1 MPGLRVD
8 VLRYRS
14 EANRAAGFQFG
25 GTDRPLPAADLQ
37 PGGTGRPVRPRCR
50 SSGASVPR
58 AVVGIEGA
66 CPVQG
71 TGRPV
76 MVRTL
81 GTLDARATGR
91 RVAGP
96 MGANRAAGLQP
107 GGTDRPAAVS
117 IVGTWST
124 GRGWHRGACVAR
136 SRFTE
141 GRVSARYQALRLPV
155 AVSIDG
161 ERFATEGAACARCAR
176 CGVLASRGPAR

>member
-1 MPGLRVD
+1 MRRLD
-8 VLRYRS
+8 VNSQKTRQGSRRGS
-14 EANRAAGFQFG
+14 ARCRAGKDPPACSPVERI
-25 GTDRPLPAADLQ
+25 DRPW
-37 PGGTGRPVRPRCR
+37 CR
-50 SSGASVPR
+50 SSGTWSTCR
-58 AVVGIEGA
+58 GSHRGA

-71 TGRPV
+71 TGHSV

-141 GRVSARYQALRLPV
+141 GRVSARYQALRLPG

-176 CGVLASRGPAR
+176 CGVLASRGSAR